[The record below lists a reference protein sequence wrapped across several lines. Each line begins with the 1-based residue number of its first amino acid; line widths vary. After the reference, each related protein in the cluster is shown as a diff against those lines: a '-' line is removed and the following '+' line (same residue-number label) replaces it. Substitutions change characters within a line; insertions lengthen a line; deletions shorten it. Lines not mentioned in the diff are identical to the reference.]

1 MAGQVKAIC
10 LSEKKGTAKM
20 PVEKIEVIENH
31 GFKNDAH
38 AGSWH
43 RQVSLLSYETR
54 EEFKKMGSTVE
65 DGAFGENLLIS
76 GIDFNEIEIGT
87 RLKIGD
93 VILEITQ
100 LGKSCHNHC
109 AIYHQVGKCI
119 MPTNGLFSRVLKGG
133 TIQLNDSVEVLKE
146 RDKRLRVAILTLS
159 DKGSQG
165 QREDL
170 SGPYIQDYFKERG
183 YYVTSYEILPDE
195 QKLIEQALINLSDRC
210 HNDLIITTGG
220 TGLSMRDVTPE
231 ATLKVATRNVPGI
244 SEAIRYESMKYTNRA
259 MLSRG
264 VSVLRNK
271 TLIINLPG
279 SLKAVKES
287 LDIII
292 DPLKHGLEILKGE
305 AHDCAQK
312 DG

>member
-1 MAGQVKAIC
+1 MCK
-10 LSEKKGTAKM
+10 LSIIVPVYNGEKYINQTVDSILAQT
-20 PVEKIEVIENH
+20 
-31 GFKNDAH
+31 FKDFELILIND
-38 AGSWH
+38 GSTD
-43 RQVSLLSYETR
+43 RTR
-54 EEFKKMGSTVE
+54 E
-65 DGAFGENLLIS
+65 
-76 GIDFNEIEIGT
+76 
-87 RLKIGD
+87 
-93 VILEITQ
+93 ILE
-100 LGKSCHNHC
+100 
-109 AIYHQVGKCI
+109 KC
-119 MPTNGLFSRVLKGG
+119 
-133 TIQLNDSVEVLKE
+133 KE
-146 RDKRLRVAILTLS
+146 KDKRLRVAILTLS

-165 QREDL
+165 LREDL

-195 QKLIEQALINLSDRC
+195 QALIEQALINLSDRC

-264 VSVLRNK
+264 VSILRNQ

-305 AHDCAQK
+305 AHDCARN

>member
-1 MAGQVKAIC
+1 
-10 LSEKKGTAKM
+10 
-20 PVEKIEVIENH
+20 
-31 GFKNDAH
+31 
-38 AGSWH
+38 
-43 RQVSLLSYETR
+43 
-54 EEFKKMGSTVE
+54 MGSTVE
-65 DGAFGENLLIS
+65 DGSFGENLLIS
-76 GIDFNEIEIGT
+76 GIDFNAIEVGT
-87 RLKIGD
+87 CLKIGD

-146 RDKRLRVAILTLS
+146 KDKRLRVAILTLS

-165 QREDL
+165 LREDL

-195 QKLIEQALINLSDRC
+195 QALIEQALINLSDRC

-220 TGLSMRDVTPE
+220 TGLSMRNVTPE

-264 VSVLRNK
+264 VSILRNQ

-305 AHDCAQK
+305 AHDCARN